1 MTYDI
6 YVIFHLKPN
15 FLFQQKKAGN
25 TVSFSVSVI
34 LLFSLRVFNF
44 LLFIL

>member
-15 FLFQQKKAGN
+15 FLFQQKKPA
-25 TVSFSVSVI
+25 I
-34 LLFSLRVFNF
+34 LSAF
-44 LLFIL
+44 LYP